1 MYVYIYIYI
10 LLYMYIY
17 IYILVIYI
25 YIHNQL
31 RLGYNPIRN
40 PITTHQ
46 SRVNG
51 GSRSHHPFQR
61 SRPEWWFR
69 HVVSSKN
76 GNVTNVY

>member
-1 MYVYIYIYI
+1 MYIYTYY
-10 LLYMYIY
+10 YMYIY
-17 IYILVIYI
+17 IYTYIYILII

-61 SRPEWWFR
+61 SRPD
-69 HVVSSKN
+69 
-76 GNVTNVY
+76 